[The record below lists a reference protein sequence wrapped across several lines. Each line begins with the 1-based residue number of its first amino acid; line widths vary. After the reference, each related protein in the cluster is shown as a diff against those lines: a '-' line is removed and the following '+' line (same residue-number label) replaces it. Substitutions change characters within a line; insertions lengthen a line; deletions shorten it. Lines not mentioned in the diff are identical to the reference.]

1 MHFLLTFRGKSHAIV
16 KSAKDE
22 KDVLQAGPWSYNGG
36 RGRSF
41 IAAGQSF
48 QLRCLGICDWSE
60 WSACSV
66 TCGSGTRTR
75 SRHEDCQPNSSEA
88 EECSSSDCKL

>member
-1 MHFLLTFRGKSHAIV
+1 MHFLLTFRGTL
-16 KSAKDE
+16 SASAMSANDGE
-22 KDVLQAGPWSYNGG
+22 DVLQAGPWSYNGG
-36 RGRSF
+36 GSW
-41 IAAGQSF
+41 IDAGQSF

-75 SRHEDCQPNSSEA
+75 SRHEDCQPNSYEA